1 MKKETKSSIF
11 LNSVGGVLI
20 ILLCVI
26 LFNIIMA
33 QFKFKA
39 DLTEGD
45 LYTLSEGSK
54 KLLDKL
60 DEERAGDDQASQ
72 LEIRL
77 YITNDKGVP
86 VFISEHGR
94 KIEDLLDQYEAYAGS
109 NLVLNKINPR
119 RDTEEEDA
127 AISDGMQLL
136 GSPSN
141 GFYVGMA
148 ISYLDSTET
157 IPFLDPTPAKAA
169 TLEYDISR
177 SIKNLLQ
184 VKSDRQTVGV
194 MSSLNVW
201 GGPDPSNPMAMMNR
215 GPQQPPWIFIR
226 QLQQDFNVERLE
238 PAATAIPSAVDILLV
253 IHPKN
258 VSPATEY
265 ALDQFVLRGGKLI
278 AFVDPLAL
286 QDTGNNQNPQMQI
299 PGMGGASNLTRLFSK
314 WGVPFDGTQVVS
326 DLKFK
331 LPQRDHMARGRNL
344 PAFLSLGKEALNS
357 EEIATRDL
365 GTIRLPYAGSFDTSN
380 VATGLKVTE
389 LITSSDQAKL
399 VDGMSSQFNGDK
411 IVNSFLTGGKDGKPV
426 TSEKLT
432 MALRLSGKFTTA
444 FPDGKPDPEPAANGE
459 EKTGDATHLTE
470 SENDNHVCIIG
481 DTDILADEHFVV
493 QQRFQISQN
502 IPLVQNLIDFFGDS
516 TLINIRSRNQD
527 RPFTTIVNLKKDAR
541 EKFEE
546 ELKKL
551 EEQQQKILQEK
562 TRLESTGEGSNQF
575 TLSIDPE
582 ALKEIR
588 KNEVENNRQR
598 REIQKSLQSEI
609 DWIELKI
616 KLANIGAMPLG
627 VILFG
632 VLFFILK
639 RKKTAAH

>member
-60 DEERAGDDQASQ
+60 DEERAGDDQASK

-215 GPQQPPWIFIR
+215 GAQQPPWIFIR
-226 QLQQDFNVERLE
+226 QLQRDFNVERLE

-299 PGMGGASNLTRLFSK
+299 PGMGGASNLTRLLSK

-481 DTDILADEHFVV
+481 DTDILADEHFIV

-562 TRLESTGEGSNQF
+562 TKLESTGEGSNQF

-632 VLFFILK
+632 VVFFILK

>member
-60 DEERAGDDQASQ
+60 DEERAGDDQASK

-215 GPQQPPWIFIR
+215 GAQQPPWIFIR
-226 QLQQDFNVERLE
+226 QLQLDFNVERLE

-299 PGMGGASNLTRLFSK
+299 PGMGGASNLTRLLSK

-481 DTDILADEHFVV
+481 DTDILADEHFIV

-562 TRLESTGEGSNQF
+562 TKLESTGEGSNQF

-632 VLFFILK
+632 VVFFILK

>member
-562 TRLESTGEGSNQF
+562 TKLESTGEGSNQF

-632 VLFFILK
+632 VVFFILK